1 MQREK
6 VKMLKNTTL
15 AKTQFMATDAY
26 GHQPTALIAIDS
38 HGHVAAQYNKFISD
52 NVVPLWDTGIIFDTN
67 NIGADICQSW
77 IDAGVAEQI
86 GQIQSGFCTYPILK
100 LESSFLDSIPNY
112 ITE

>member
-15 AKTQFMATDAY
+15 VKTQFMATDAY
-26 GHQPTALIAIDS
+26 GNRPTVLIAVDS
-38 HGHVAAQYNKFISD
+38 DGHVAAHYNKFISE
-52 NVVPLWDTGIIFDTN
+52 NVVPLWDTNIIFDTN
-67 NIGADICQSW
+67 NIGADIYQSW

-86 GQIQSGFCTYPILK
+86 GQIQSGFCTYPILR

>member
-6 VKMLKNTTL
+6 IKLLKDTTL
-15 AKTQFMATDAY
+15 IKTQFMMADAY
-26 GHQPTALIAIDS
+26 GHRPTALIAVDS
-38 HGHVAAQYNKFISD
+38 NGHVAANYNKFISE
-52 NVVPLWDTGIIFDTN
+52 NVVPLWDNNIIFDIN
-67 NIGADICQSW
+67 NIGVDICQSW